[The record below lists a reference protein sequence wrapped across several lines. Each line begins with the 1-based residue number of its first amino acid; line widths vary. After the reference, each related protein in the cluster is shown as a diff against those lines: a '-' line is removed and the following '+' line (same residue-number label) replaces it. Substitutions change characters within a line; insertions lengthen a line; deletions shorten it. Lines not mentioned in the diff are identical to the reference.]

1 MNSDLAKF
9 LTNGGLTKFL
19 AILFL
24 FLLAVGALA
33 LAGIQLF
40 NNRSID
46 PYAIAVIVGAWN
58 TATTIIG
65 IHVGTDLASKAP

>member
-1 MNSDLAKF
+1 MDWVKF

-19 AILFL
+19 AIAFL
-24 FLLAVGALA
+24 FLLAVGAL
-33 LAGIQLF
+33 LVAGIEILQGMPI
-40 NNRSID
+40 N
-46 PYAIAVIVGAWN
+46 PYAITVIIGAYG